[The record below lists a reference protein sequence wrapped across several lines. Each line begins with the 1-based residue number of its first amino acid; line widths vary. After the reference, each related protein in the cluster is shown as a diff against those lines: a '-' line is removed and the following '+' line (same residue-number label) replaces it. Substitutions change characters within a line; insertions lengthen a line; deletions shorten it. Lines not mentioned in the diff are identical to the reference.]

1 MSMNETPSSE
11 RVHISFFGC
20 RNAGKS
26 SLVNAVTGQTV
37 SVVSPVRGTTTD
49 PVSKTME
56 LLPLG
61 PVVIID
67 TPGFDDTGELGSLRV
82 ERTRQILRRTDLAVL
97 VADASV
103 GLCPTDR
110 ELLRLFG
117 EREIPCLIA
126 LNKWDLAQ
134 RRPDADVPMEP
145 VSAVTGFG
153 VKELKERLAR
163 MLPAKARRRRLA
175 ADLAEKGGCVIL
187 VCPMD
192 DAAPKGRL
200 ILPQQ
205 QVIRDLLEAGALPL
219 VTRETELAEA
229 MAALREPPK
238 LVVTDRQVFRTVAPL
253 VPEEVPLTSFSIL
266 MARYKGF
273 LRTAIEGIAALEGL
287 RDGSR
292 VLMAEGCTHHRQCGD
307 IGTVKI
313 PRWLREHTG
322 RSLTVDSC
330 SGQDFPEDLRGYD
343 AVIHCGGCMVSEKEM
358 QARRDIAVSQGVPFT
373 NYGLTIA
380 HITGV
385 LERSLRPFPGEHA
398 LLEGASG

>member
-1 MSMNETPSSE
+1 MSMNVTPSSE
-11 RVHISFFGC
+11 RAHISFFGC

-37 SVVSPVRGTTTD
+37 SVVSPVKGTTTD
-49 PVSKTME
+49 PVNKTME

-67 TPGFDDTGELGSLRV
+67 TPGFDDAGELGSLRV

-97 VADASV
+97 VVDASA

-110 ELLRLFG
+110 ELLRLFD
-117 EREIPCLIA
+117 ERQIPALIA

-134 RRPDADVPMEP
+134 RRPETGYPMEP
-145 VSAVTGFG
+145 VSAATGYG
-153 VKELKERLAR
+153 IRELKEHIARL
-163 MLPAKARRRRLA
+163 LPEKARRRLA
-175 ADLAEKGGCVIL
+175 ADLAGKGDCVIL

-219 VTRETELAEA
+219 VTRETELREA
-229 MAALREPPK
+229 MAALREPPQ
-238 LVVTDRQVFRTVAPL
+238 LVVTDSQVFRAVAPL
-253 VPEEVPLTSFSIL
+253 VPQEIPLTSFSIL

-287 RDGSR
+287 RDGGR

-322 RSLTVDSC
+322 KSLNVESC
-330 SGQDFPEDLRGYD
+330 SGQDFPEDLRRFD
-343 AVIHCGGCMVSEKEM
+343 VVIHCGGCMVSEKEM
-358 QARRDIAVSQGVPFT
+358 QARRDIAVRQGVPFT

-385 LERSLRPFPGEHA
+385 LERSLRLFPEEHA
-398 LLEGASG
+398 LLEGAAG

>member
-1 MSMNETPSSE
+1 MNETPSSE

-37 SVVSPVRGTTTD
+37 SVVSPVKGTTTD
-49 PVSKTME
+49 PVNKTME

-67 TPGFDDTGELGSLRV
+67 TPGFDDAGELGSLRV

-97 VADASV
+97 VVDASV

-110 ELLRLFG
+110 ELLRLFD
-117 EREIPCLIA
+117 ERQIPALIA
-126 LNKWDLAQ
+126 LNKWDLTQ
-134 RRPDADVPMEP
+134 RRPETGYPMEP
-145 VSAVTGFG
+145 VSAATGYG
-153 VKELKERLAR
+153 IRELKEHIARL
-163 MLPAKARRRRLA
+163 LPEKARRRLA
-175 ADLAEKGGCVIL
+175 ADLAGKGDCVIL

-219 VTRETELAEA
+219 VTRETELREA

-238 LVVTDRQVFRTVAPL
+238 LVVTDSQVFRAVAPL

-287 RDGSR
+287 RDGGR

-313 PRWLREHTG
+313 PCWLREHTG
-322 RSLTVDSC
+322 KSLNVEAC
-330 SGQDFPEDLRGYD
+330 SGQDFPEDLRRFD
-343 AVIHCGGCMVSEKEM
+343 VVIHCGGCMVSEKEM
-358 QARRDIAVSQGVPFT
+358 QARRDIAVRQGVPFT

-398 LLEGASG
+398 LLEGAPG